1 MSCSTKGWPLIGWL
15 EEHRVSSLGMYL
27 PSQSCCWGLW
37 LFRMAQ
43 GYSLPLGENE
53 RLVVDTQELPFSLR
67 WSLAVPERL
76 LHPDVLGHL
85 LILF

>member
-1 MSCSTKGWPLIGWL
+1 
-15 EEHRVSSLGMYL
+15 
-27 PSQSCCWGLW
+27 
-37 LFRMAQ
+37 MAQ